1 MTNPRMW
8 TTTLGGGMIR
18 DADEERAAGDSNL
31 GAVHDS
37 DIGTGRTAQIVVR
50 QAAMTTDPPPLPHHD
65 PAPAGP

>member
-1 MTNPRMW
+1 
-8 TTTLGGGMIR
+8 MIR